1 MAHEQVQGLLQF
13 LKESPTAF
21 HAVESICSR
30 LTGFEPLQ
38 ENARWRLQPGGRYY
52 VTRNRSSVIA
62 FTVPQRGFAPFQL
75 IASHTDS
82 PTFRIK
88 ENAELTVRD
97 KYVQLDVERY
107 GGMILNTWL
116 DRPLS
121 VAGRLAVRTQD
132 GVRSLLVNLDEDS
145 AVIPNVAI
153 HMNREI
159 NTGYKYN
166 PASDMMPLWSGGD
179 GKGSFRARIAQAA
192 GVAEGD
198 IIGSDLY
205 LYNRMP
211 GCVWGGE
218 GEYLSAGRLDDLE
231 CAYASLQALLTA
243 ADGAHINVCCVFDNE
258 EVGSGTKQGADSTF
272 LSDVLRRITLSLGHD
287 EADYMAALP
296 RSFMLSADNAHA
308 THPNHPELSDP
319 VNQVYMNE
327 GVVIKFNANQKYTTD
342 GVSEAVFHAIC
353 QHADVPV
360 QHFANRSDMPGG
372 STLGNISGG
381 HVSVNTLD
389 IGLAQLAMHSSYET
403 AGTKDVDYMIRA
415 MRAFY
420 ETEIDCLRDGDYQLT
435 FQA

>member
-1 MAHEQVQGLLQF
+1 M
-13 LKESPTAF
+13 
-21 HAVESICSR
+21 
-30 LTGFEPLQ
+30 
-38 ENARWRLQPGGRYY
+38 
-52 VTRNRSSVIA
+52 
-62 FTVPQRGFAPFQL
+62 
-75 IASHTDS
+75 
-82 PTFRIK
+82 
-88 ENAELTVRD
+88 
-97 KYVQLDVERY
+97 
-107 GGMILNTWL
+107 
-116 DRPLS
+116 
-121 VAGRLAVRTQD
+121 
-132 GVRSLLVNLDEDS
+132 
-145 AVIPNVAI
+145 
-153 HMNREI
+153 
-159 NTGYKYN
+159 
-166 PASDMMPLWSGGD
+166 
-179 GKGSFRARIAQAA
+179 
-192 GVAEGD
+192 
-198 IIGSDLY
+198 
-205 LYNRMP
+205 
-211 GCVWGGE
+211 
-218 GEYLSAGRLDDLE
+218 
-231 CAYASLQALLTA
+231 
-243 ADGAHINVCCVFDNE
+243 FDNE

-435 FQA
+435 FRA

>member
-1 MAHEQVQGLLQF
+1 M
-13 LKESPTAF
+13 
-21 HAVESICSR
+21 
-30 LTGFEPLQ
+30 
-38 ENARWRLQPGGRYY
+38 
-52 VTRNRSSVIA
+52 RS
-62 FTVPQRGFAPFQL
+62 
-75 IASHTDS
+75 
-82 PTFRIK
+82 
-88 ENAELTVRD
+88 
-97 KYVQLDVERY
+97 
-107 GGMILNTWL
+107 
-116 DRPLS
+116 
-121 VAGRLAVRTQD
+121 QD

-166 PASDMMPLWSGGD
+166 PASDMMPLWSGAD

-243 ADGAHINVCCVFDNE
+243 ADGAHINICCVFDNE

-435 FQA
+435 FRA